1 LNETC
6 RFRFIT
12 GSGVRACEFG
22 IVNAS
27 NIGRKSLSRF
37 RDTIADS
44 GDQRPFQEAAPLLAL
59 EDTMVETEARNSSN
73 REFAREQACGRPSP
87 RTRRNIARL

>member
-1 LNETC
+1 LNETYSDLSQAVV
-6 RFRFIT
+6 FEHANSFWT
-12 GSGVRACEFG
+12 LLE
-22 IVNAS
+22 
-27 NIGRKSLSRF
+27 SLLNYR
-37 RDTIADS
+37 
-44 GDQRPFQEAAPLLAL
+44 DQRPFQEAAPLLAL